1 MLASTNLKW
10 FVVNT
15 FTEIQ
20 AIVEE
25 LSVGIALES
34 SEKRIN
40 FDYSNLYSGR
50 VSKALVVVAAVVP
63 EVVVTGGVIVED
75 VIDVSVV

>member
-1 MLASTNLKW
+1 MFACTNLKW

-34 SEKRIN
+34 SEKGIN
-40 FDYSNLYSGR
+40 LDYTNPYSGR
-50 VSKALVVVAAVVP
+50 VSKVLIVVGAVNPDVLIIGS
-63 EVVVTGGVIVED
+63 VLVED
-75 VIDVSVV
+75 VIEVSVV